1 MSLKAIQEFEY
12 HAPKTVD
19 EALKLLAE
27 YGDTARIM
35 AGGTDVIPKMK
46 GGVLKPEHQN
56 SIKRIQDLDVIEYD
70 QKEALPF

>member
-27 YGDTARIM
+27 YGETAKIM
-35 AGGTDVIPKMK
+35 AGGTDLIPKMK
-46 GGVLKPEHQN
+46 GGAATAASDQHQGN
-56 SIKRIQDLDVIEYD
+56 RRAPFYRIR
-70 QKEALPF
+70 